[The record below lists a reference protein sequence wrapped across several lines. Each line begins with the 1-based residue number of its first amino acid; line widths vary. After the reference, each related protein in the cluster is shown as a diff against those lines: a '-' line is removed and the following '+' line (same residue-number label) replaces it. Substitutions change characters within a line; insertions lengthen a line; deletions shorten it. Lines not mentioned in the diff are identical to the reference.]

1 MAAGSPSTSAVKSLE
16 PMAFLTF
23 KMRVLSCYLMER
35 VVGGG
40 HRVPDGGLIGNG
52 RAGKNSTE

>member
-16 PMAFLTF
+16 WMAFLTF

-40 HRVPDGGLIGNG
+40 HRVPDGG
-52 RAGKNSTE
+52 